1 MKRLLRS
8 LLLGAI
14 LSALLCVGVLAADS
28 ESVKGGIYNISEN
41 TDVTLTPKDASGSSI
56 PAGTD
61 TSISGDYYANAVK
74 FDVKADNLTENQQYL
89 LLVLKGGADGSAPGV
104 PTADNIAYIDQ
115 AAATETGVSFTA
127 YPKEL
132 TKGKYYVY
140 LVGGGTA
147 FAQSQVASFEYDKK
161 YTLGDV
167 DEDGYWTANDALYTL
182 QIAVNKVVLKIDG
195 IDTPVTDVIRAA
207 ADTDKD
213 GYATANDALLI
224 LQKAVGK
231 NVF

>member
-14 LSALLCVGVLAADS
+14 LSALLCVGALATES
-28 ESVKGGIYNISEN
+28 EPVKGGIYNIKSSN
-41 TDVTLTPKDASGSSI
+41 VTLKPNTEATKDTVD
-56 PAGTD
+56 GTEY
-61 TSISGDYYANAVK
+61 TDYYANAVK
-74 FDVKADNLTENQQYL
+74 FDVKAEKLAENQQYL

-115 AAATETGVSFTA
+115 MAATTTGVDFTA

-147 FAQSQVASFEYDKK
+147 FNSANPAATFQYDKK
-161 YTLGDV
+161 YKLGDV
-167 DEDGYWTANDALYTL
+167 DENNRITTSDAVEILQSIVGKKTL
-182 QIAVNKVVLKIDG
+182 TETQ
-195 IDTPVTDVIRAA
+195 RFA
-207 ADTDKD
+207 ADVD
-213 GYATANDALLI
+213 GNNSITAGDAVYI
-224 LQKAVGK
+224 LQFIVGK
-231 NVF
+231 SIPYDLSND

>member
-74 FDVKADNLTENQQYL
+74 FEVKAEKLAENQQYL

-104 PTADNIAYIDQ
+104 PTAENIAYIDQ
-115 AAATETGVSFTA
+115 AAAQNGSVSFAA

-132 TKGKYYVY
+132 TKGTYHVY
-140 LVGGGTA
+140 LVGAGKT
-147 FAQSQVASFEYDKK
+147 FAESKVATFQCDQR

-167 DEDGYWTANDALYTL
+167 NEDG
-182 QIAVNKVVLKIDG
+182 KID
-195 IDTPVTDVIRAA
+195 IRDVAEVLNHVVKNKSLTGNTFLA
-207 ADTDKD
+207 ADVEKD
-213 GYATANDALLI
+213 GEIDIRDAAKI
-224 LQKAVGK
+224 LNYIVK
-231 NVF
+231 NISSLE

>member
-14 LSALLCVGVLAADS
+14 LSALLCVGALAAES
-28 ESVKGGIYNISEN
+28 EPVKGGIYNIKSSN
-41 TDVTLTPKDASGSSI
+41 VTLTPNTEATKDTVD
-56 PAGTD
+56 GTEY
-61 TSISGDYYANAVK
+61 TDYYANAVK
-74 FDVKADNLTENQQYL
+74 FEVKAEKLAENQQYL

-115 AAATETGVSFTA
+115 MAATETGVDFTA

-147 FAQSQVASFEYDKK
+147 FNAAEPDATFQYDKK

-167 DEDGYWTANDALYTL
+167 NEDGKINAIDAVLILRAAIGKTEL
-182 QIAVNKVVLKIDG
+182 TDIQQKAADVNEDKSVNALDAVVVL
-195 IDTPVTDVIRAA
+195 R
-207 ADTDKD
+207 
-213 GYATANDALLI
+213 
-224 LQKAVGK
+224 KAVGK
-231 NVF
+231 PSILD

>member
-14 LSALLCVGVLAADS
+14 LSALLCVGVLAAES
-28 ESVKGGIYNISEN
+28 EPVKGGIYNIKSSN
-41 TDVTLTPKDASGSSI
+41 VTLTPNTEATKDTVD
-56 PAGTD
+56 GTEY
-61 TSISGDYYANAVK
+61 TDYYANAVK
-74 FDVKADNLTENQQYL
+74 FDVKAENLTKDQQYL

-115 AAATETGVSFTA
+115 MAATETRVSFTA

-167 DEDGYWTANDALYTL
+167 DDDGKWTANDALYTM
-182 QIAVNKVVLKIDG
+182 QIAVNRTSLRIDNIDVKVTSIMK
-195 IDTPVTDVIRAA
+195 TAA
-207 ADTDKD
+207 NVDKD
-213 GYATANDALLI
+213 AFVTANDALLI

-231 NVF
+231 DVF

>member
-14 LSALLCVGVLAADS
+14 LSALLYVGVLAADS

-74 FDVKADNLTENQQYL
+74 FDVKAEKLAENQQYL

-115 AAATETGVSFTA
+115 MAATETGVDFTA

-167 DEDGYWTANDALYTL
+167 NEDGDIDIKDVAELLNHVVKNKTL
-182 QIAVNKVVLKIDG
+182 TENAFL
-195 IDTPVTDVIRAA
+195 A
-207 ADTDKD
+207 ADVEKD
-213 GYATANDALLI
+213 GEIDIRDAAKI
-224 LQKAVGK
+224 LNYIVK
-231 NVF
+231 NISSLE

>member
-14 LSALLCVGVLAADS
+14 LSALLCVGALAADS
-28 ESVKGGIYNISEN
+28 EPVKGGIYNIKSSN
-41 TDVTLTPKDASGSSI
+41 VTLKPNTEAT
-56 PAGTD
+56 TD
-61 TSISGDYYANAVK
+61 TVDGTEYTDYYANAVK
-74 FDVKADNLTENQQYL
+74 FDVKAEKLAENQQYL

-115 AAATETGVSFTA
+115 MAATETGVDFTA

-167 DEDGYWTANDALYTL
+167 NEDGAINSGDAMLVLQHSVRLFTL
-182 QIAVNKVVLKIDG
+182 SARQQL
-195 IDTPVTDVIRAA
+195 A
-207 ADTDKD
+207 ADVNMNNKIES
-213 GYATANDALLI
+213 GDAMQI
-224 LQKAVGK
+224 LQYSVHLIKEFKEAM
-231 NVF
+231 

>member
-28 ESVKGGIYNISEN
+28 EPVKGGIYNIKSSN
-41 TDVTLTPKDASGSSI
+41 VTLTPNTEATKDTVD
-56 PAGTD
+56 GTEY
-61 TSISGDYYANAVK
+61 TDYYANAVK
-74 FDVKADNLTENQQYL
+74 FDVKAENLTKDQQYL
-89 LLVLKGGADGSAPGV
+89 LLVLKGGAGGSAPGV

-115 AAATETGVSFTA
+115 MAATDASVDFTA

-147 FAQSQVASFEYDKK
+147 FNAEKPDATFQYDKK

-167 DEDGYWTANDALYTL
+167 NEDGKINIGDATEALNHVVENIVLTG
-182 QIAVNKVVLKIDG
+182 NKFS
-195 IDTPVTDVIRAA
+195 A
-207 ADTDKD
+207 ADVVKD
-213 GYATANDALLI
+213 GKVNI
-224 LQKAVGK
+224 LDVTMIL
-231 NVF
+231 NYIVENITTFD

>member
-14 LSALLCVGVLAADS
+14 LSALLCVGALAADG
-28 ESVKGGIYNISEN
+28 EPVKGGIYNITGS
-41 TDVTLTPKDASGSSI
+41 VTLTPKDASGSSI

-74 FDVKADNLTENQQYL
+74 FEVKAEKLAENQQYL

-115 AAATETGVSFTA
+115 MAATETGVSFTA

-132 TKGKYYVY
+132 TKGTYYVY

-147 FAQSQVASFEYDKK
+147 FNAEKPAATFQYDKK
-161 YTLGDV
+161 YKLGDV
-167 DEDGYWTANDALYTL
+167 DENNRITTSDAVEILQSIVGKKTL
-182 QIAVNKVVLKIDG
+182 TETQ
-195 IDTPVTDVIRAA
+195 RFA
-207 ADTDKD
+207 ADVD
-213 GYATANDALLI
+213 GNNSITAGDAVYI
-224 LQKAVGK
+224 LQFIVGK
-231 NVF
+231 SIPYDLSND

>member
-14 LSALLCVGVLAADS
+14 LSALLCVGALAADS
-28 ESVKGGIYNISEN
+28 EPVKGGIYNITGS
-41 TDVTLTPKDASGSSI
+41 VTLTPKDASGGAITAGSSDGV
-56 PAGTD
+56 AD
-61 TSISGDYYANAVK
+61 SGYYANAVK
-74 FDVKADNLTENQQYL
+74 FDVKAENLTKDQQYL

-115 AAATETGVSFTA
+115 MAATETGVSFTA

-140 LVGGGTA
+140 LVGGGMA

-167 DEDGYWTANDALYTL
+167 DEDGAINSGDAMLVLQHSVRLFTL
-182 QIAVNKVVLKIDG
+182 SARQQL
-195 IDTPVTDVIRAA
+195 A
-207 ADTDKD
+207 ADVNMNNKIES
-213 GYATANDALLI
+213 GDAMQI
-224 LQKAVGK
+224 LQYSVHLIKEFKEAM
-231 NVF
+231 

>member
-28 ESVKGGIYNISEN
+28 ESVKGGIYNISGS
-41 TDVTLTPKDASGSSI
+41 VTLTPKDASDKTIEKGSSDGV
-56 PAGTD
+56 ATD
-61 TSISGDYYANAVK
+61 GYYANAVK
-74 FDVKADNLTENQQYL
+74 FDVKAENLTDNQQNL
-89 LLVLKGGADGSAPGV
+89 LLVLKGGAVGSAPGV

-115 AAATETGVSFTA
+115 MAATETGVSFTA

-132 TKGKYYVY
+132 TKGTYYVY

-147 FAQSQVASFEYDKK
+147 FADSQVASFEYDQK

-167 DEDGYWTANDALYTL
+167 NDDTFIDASDALMILKHSAKLELLTERQQL
-182 QIAVNKVVLKIDG
+182 AANVNNDLYID
-195 IDTPVTDVIRAA
+195 AS
-207 ADTDKD
+207 
-213 GYATANDALLI
+213 DALLVLKYSAKLI
-224 LQKAVGK
+224 SDW
-231 NVF
+231 N

>member
-14 LSALLCVGVLAADS
+14 LSALLCVGALAADG
-28 ESVKGGIYNISEN
+28 EPVKGGIYNITGS
-41 TDVTLTPKDASGSSI
+41 VTLTPKDASGSSI

-115 AAATETGVSFTA
+115 MAATETGVDFTA

-147 FAQSQVASFEYDKK
+147 FADSQVASFEYDQK

-167 DEDGYWTANDALYTL
+167 NEDGKINISDVT
-182 QIAVNKVVLKIDG
+182 VVLNHVVENIVLAGNKYM
-195 IDTPVTDVIRAA
+195 A
-207 ADTDKD
+207 ADVTKD
-213 GYATANDALLI
+213 GVVNIRDVTRLLNYVVENI
-224 LQKAVGK
+224 SS
-231 NVF
+231 FD

>member
-74 FDVKADNLTENQQYL
+74 FDVKAENLTENQQYL

-115 AAATETGVSFTA
+115 MAATETRVSFTA

-147 FAQSQVASFEYDKK
+147 FAQSQVASFECDKK

-167 DEDGYWTANDALYTL
+167 NDDGAIDSEDALMAL
-182 QIAVNKVVLKIDG
+182 QIFTKI
-195 IDTPVTDVIRAA
+195 ITPTETQRLA
-207 ADTDKD
+207 ADVNRDTTIDSE
-213 GYATANDALLI
+213 DALLI
-224 LQKAVGK
+224 LRYFVKQITS
-231 NVF
+231 FE

>member
-14 LSALLCVGVLAADS
+14 LSALLCVGALAAES
-28 ESVKGGIYNISEN
+28 EPVKGGIYNISVDTN
-41 TDVTLTPKDASGSSI
+41 VTLTPNTEATKDTVD
-56 PAGTD
+56 GTEY
-61 TSISGDYYANAVK
+61 TDYYANAVK
-74 FDVKADNLTENQQYL
+74 FEVKAEKLAENQQYL

-115 AAATETGVSFTA
+115 MAATETGVDFTA

-132 TKGKYYVY
+132 TKGTYYVY

-147 FAQSQVASFEYDKK
+147 FADSQVASFEYDKK

-167 DEDGYWTANDALYTL
+167 NEDGEIDSRDALRTL
-182 QIAVNKVVLKIDG
+182 RGAAGIITLTPNQAKAADVNKDNEIDS
-195 IDTPVTDVIRAA
+195 R
-207 ADTDKD
+207 
-213 GYATANDALLI
+213 DALRILRYVANLI
-224 LQKAVGK
+224 TE
-231 NVF
+231 F

>member
-28 ESVKGGIYNISEN
+28 ESVKGGIYNIKSSN
-41 TDVTLTPKDASGSSI
+41 VTLKPNTEAT
-56 PAGTD
+56 TD
-61 TSISGDYYANAVK
+61 TVDGTEYTDYYANAVK
-74 FDVKADNLTENQQYL
+74 FDVKAENLTENQQYL
-89 LLVLKGGADGSAPGV
+89 LMVLKGGADGSAPGV

-115 AAATETGVSFTA
+115 MAATETGVSFTA

-147 FAQSQVASFEYDKK
+147 FNAAEPDATFQCDQKYILGDADSSGTVDVNDAVKILKCIVGNDTFTDLQRLAADADKN
-161 YTLGDV
+161 GDV
-167 DEDGYWTANDALYTL
+167 DVNDAVKIL
-182 QIAVNKVVLKIDG
+182 KVIVG
-195 IDTPVTDVIRAA
+195 
-207 ADTDKD
+207 
-213 GYATANDALLI
+213 NDH
-224 LQKAVGK
+224 
-231 NVF
+231 F

>member
-28 ESVKGGIYNISEN
+28 ESVKGGIYNISGS
-41 TDVTLTPKDASGSSI
+41 VTLTPKDASDKTIEKGSSDGV
-56 PAGTD
+56 ATD
-61 TSISGDYYANAVK
+61 GYYANAVK
-74 FDVKADNLTENQQYL
+74 FDVKAENLTDNQQYL

-115 AAATETGVSFTA
+115 MAATETGVSFTA

-132 TKGKYYVY
+132 TKGTYYVY

-147 FAQSQVASFEYDKK
+147 FADSQVASFEYDQK

-167 DEDGYWTANDALYTL
+167 NDDTFIDASDALMILKHSAKLELLTERQQL
-182 QIAVNKVVLKIDG
+182 AANVNNDLYID
-195 IDTPVTDVIRAA
+195 AS
-207 ADTDKD
+207 
-213 GYATANDALLI
+213 DALLVLKYSAKLI
-224 LQKAVGK
+224 SDW
-231 NVF
+231 N

>member
-28 ESVKGGIYNISEN
+28 ESVKGGIYNISGS
-41 TDVTLTPKDASGSSI
+41 VTLTPKDASDKTIEKGSSDGV
-56 PAGTD
+56 ATD
-61 TSISGDYYANAVK
+61 GYYANAVK
-74 FDVKADNLTENQQYL
+74 FDVKAENLTDNQQYL

-115 AAATETGVSFTA
+115 MAATETGVSFTA

-132 TKGKYYVY
+132 TKGSYYVY

-147 FAQSQVASFEYDKK
+147 FADSQVASFEYDQK

-167 DEDGYWTANDALYTL
+167 NDDTFIDASDALMILKHSAKLELLTERQQL
-182 QIAVNKVVLKIDG
+182 AANVNNDLYID
-195 IDTPVTDVIRAA
+195 AS
-207 ADTDKD
+207 
-213 GYATANDALLI
+213 DALLVLKYSAKLI
-224 LQKAVGK
+224 SDW
-231 NVF
+231 N

>member
-74 FDVKADNLTENQQYL
+74 FEVKAEKLAENQQYL
-89 LLVLKGGADGSAPGV
+89 LLVLKGEGV
-104 PTADNIAYIDQ
+104 PTAENIAYIDQ
-115 AAATETGVSFTA
+115 MAATTTGVDFTA

-147 FAQSQVASFEYDKK
+147 FNSANPAATFQYDKK
-161 YTLGDV
+161 YKLGDV
-167 DEDGYWTANDALYTL
+167 DENNRITTSDAVEILQSIVGKKTL
-182 QIAVNKVVLKIDG
+182 TETQRL
-195 IDTPVTDVIRAA
+195 A
-207 ADTDKD
+207 ADVD
-213 GYATANDALLI
+213 GNNSITAGDAVYI
-224 LQKAVGK
+224 LQFIVGK
-231 NVF
+231 SIPYDLSND